1 MLILAANPPHP
12 PIPLQANHFYYDFI
26 LLGGFCCAEM
36 NSTIQLFVKT
46 LTLILVILNVTW
58 LLVSG
63 RLLGSPQDHVK
74 GLWFEKDYVVI

>member
-1 MLILAANPPHP
+1 MCRNEH
-12 PIPLQANHFYYDFI
+12 
-26 LLGGFCCAEM
+26 
-36 NSTIQLFVKT
+36 STIQLFVKT

-58 LLVSG
+58 LLVSD

>member
-1 MLILAANPPHP
+1 MCWNEH
-12 PIPLQANHFYYDFI
+12 
-26 LLGGFCCAEM
+26 
-36 NSTIQLFVKT
+36 STIQLFVKA

-58 LLVSG
+58 LLVSD